1 MNSRG
6 TKNKQKKFKVA
17 TSLVEVLVVL
27 AIISTTLI
35 SVTLLV
41 VRAMESI
48 KKDEIA
54 DDAMGNLIK
63 ALEIV
68 KAPSVIKVDNVQTL
82 VAFNT
87 SNNFSLESTTGVYF
101 LKYRSESALTL
112 NNCDAN
118 SPYFLSRTLGGT
130 IKDKSVQC
138 LQLVIIPRNLGGGK
152 VYYEINSI
160 LVYKSLNEFKMTSLK
175 AYRYGEFSQ

>member
-54 DDAMGNLIK
+54 DDATGNLIK

-68 KAPSVIKVDNVQTL
+68 KAPSAIKVDNLQSL
-82 VAFNT
+82 AALDNI
-87 SNNFSLESTTGVYF
+87 SKFSLESADGEYF
-101 LKYRSESALTL
+101 LRYRSQDTLTL
-112 NNCDAN
+112 GNCDGN

-130 IKDKSVQC
+130 IEDKTVQC
-138 LQLVIIPRNLGGGK
+138 LELSIIPRNMGGGK
-152 VYYEINSI
+152 VYYEIDST

-175 AYRYGEFSQ
+175 AYRYGKFSL